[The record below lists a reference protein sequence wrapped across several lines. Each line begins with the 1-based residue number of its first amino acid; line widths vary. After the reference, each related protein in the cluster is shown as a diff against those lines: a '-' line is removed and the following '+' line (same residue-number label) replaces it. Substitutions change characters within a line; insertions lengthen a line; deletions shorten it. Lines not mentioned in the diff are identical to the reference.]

1 MSGDG
6 AWAIGRWGANLLG
19 TALQHLLIVLA
30 ICPPQVGAQAL
41 RGLVGQLDT
50 VLQQT
55 DGQCPLQQWRRLC

>member
-1 MSGDG
+1 MS
-6 AWAIGRWGANLLG
+6 RVKANLLG

-30 ICPPQVGAQAL
+30 ICPPQVGPQAL
-41 RGLVGQLDT
+41 RGLIGQLDA